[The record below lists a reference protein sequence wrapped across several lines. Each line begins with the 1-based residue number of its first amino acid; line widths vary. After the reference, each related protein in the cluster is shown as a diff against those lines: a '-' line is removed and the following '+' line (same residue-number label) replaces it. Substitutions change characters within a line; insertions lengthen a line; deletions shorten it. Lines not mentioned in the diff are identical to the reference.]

1 MTNPFT
7 MELEGVLT
15 ILMGICLVLVAAWK
29 WKHKEGR
36 FPPGPM
42 PLPFFGNLLQL
53 NPKDPLK
60 SLLALRDKY
69 GPLYTLYLGPR
80 RVVVLCGLEILKE
93 ALVDHGEQFSG
104 RGEMVIIDQSFRGFG
119 IAFSNGERWKKLRHF
134 SLNTLKNFGM
144 GKCSI
149 EERIQDEAQYL
160 LEKFRKTQG
169 LPFDPTFLL
178 SCTASNIICFIVF
191 GKRFEYDDKTF
202 LYLLDV
208 TNKALCEM
216 STPWAQLY
224 DMYSGIMKYFPGG
237 HNRLYNLLEEQKAFI
252 AERIKIN
259 QETLDPKNPRD
270 FIDCFL
276 IEMEKEKG
284 DPSTEFTMTDLIITV
299 LNLFFA
305 GTETISGTLRY
316 FLLLMLKYPEVEEK
330 VHQEIDCIIGR
341 NRVPAVKDKV
351 NMPYTNAVIHE
362 IQRLVDMLPVGLP
375 HKITEDTEFRDY
387 LLPKG
392 TNIITLLG
400 SALHDP
406 QHFSDPEVFN
416 PERFLDEEG
425 RFKKID
431 AFVPFSLG
439 KRACVGESMA
449 RMELF
454 LYFTSILQNFS
465 VKSSLDPKDIDI
477 SPQLSGFARIPPVYQ
492 LCLVPR

>member
-1 MTNPFT
+1 MNNLFS
-7 MELEGVLT
+7 MELQGVLT
-15 ILMGICLVLVAAWK
+15 ILLGICLIFVAAWK

-53 NPKDPLK
+53 NPKDTLK
-60 SLLALRDKY
+60 SLLTLRDKY
-69 GPLYTLYLGPR
+69 GPVYTLYLGPR
-80 RVVVLCGLEILKE
+80 RVVVLCGHDVLKE
-93 ALVDHGEQFSG
+93 ALVDCGEQFSG
-104 RGEMVIIDQSFRGFG
+104 RGEMATLDQTCRGF
-119 IAFSNGERWKKLRHF
+119 
-134 SLNTLKNFGM
+134 
-144 GKCSI
+144 
-149 EERIQDEAQYL
+149 
-160 LEKFRKTQG
+160 G

-178 SCTASNIICFIVF
+178 SCTTSNIICSIVF
-191 GKRFEYDDKTF
+191 GSRFEYEDKTF

-208 TNKALCEM
+208 INKAFYEM
-216 STPWAQLY
+216 STPWAQMY
-224 DMYSGIMKYFPGG
+224 EMYSGIMQHLPGG
-237 HNRLYNLLEEQKAFI
+237 HKRLYNLLEELNTFI

-284 DPSTEFTMTDLIITV
+284 DPSTEFTMTNLIITV

-305 GTETISGTLRY
+305 GTETISSTLRY
-316 FLLLMLKYPEVEEK
+316 LFLLMLKYPEVEEK
-330 VHQEIDCIIGR
+330 VHQEIDCVVGR
-341 NRVPAVKDKV
+341 NRIPAVKDRV

-362 IQRLVDMLPVGLP
+362 IQRLVDILPVGLP
-375 HKITEDTEFRDY
+375 HKVTEDIEFRGY
-387 LLPKG
+387 LLPKD

-406 QHFSDPEVFN
+406 QYFSDPEIFN
-416 PERFLDEEG
+416 PEHFLDEEG
-425 RFKKID
+425 HFKKID
-431 AFVPFSLG
+431 AFVPFSAG
-439 KRACVGESMA
+439 KRACVGEPMA

-454 LYFTSILQNFS
+454 LYFTTILQNFA

-477 SPQLSGFARIPPVYQ
+477 SPQLSGFARIPPFYQ

>member
-1 MTNPFT
+1 MNNLFS
-7 MELEGVLT
+7 MELQGVLT
-15 ILMGICLVLVAAWK
+15 ILLGICLIFVAAWK

-53 NPKDPLK
+53 NPKDTLK
-60 SLLALRDKY
+60 SLLTLRDKY
-69 GPLYTLYLGPR
+69 GPVYTLYLGPR
-80 RVVVLCGLEILKE
+80 RVVVLCGHDVLKE
-93 ALVDHGEQFSG
+93 ALVDCGEQFSG
-104 RGEMVIIDQSFRGFG
+104 RGEMATLDQTCRGFG
-119 IAFSNGERWKKLRHF
+119 FAFSNGERWKKLRHF
-134 SLNTLKNFGM
+134 SLITLKNFGM

-149 EERIQDEAQYL
+149 EERIQEESQYL
-160 LEKFRKTQG
+160 LEKFRKTHG

-178 SCTASNIICFIVF
+178 SCTTSNIICSIVF
-191 GKRFEYDDKTF
+191 GSRFEYEDKTF

-208 TNKALCEM
+208 INKAFYEM
-216 STPWAQLY
+216 STPWAQMY
-224 DMYSGIMKYFPGG
+224 EMYSGIMQHLPGG
-237 HNRLYNLLEEQKAFI
+237 HKRLYNLLEELNTFI

-284 DPSTEFTMTDLIITV
+284 DPSTEFTMTNLIITV

-305 GTETISGTLRY
+305 GTETISSTLRY
-316 FLLLMLKYPEVEEK
+316 LFLLMLKYPEVEEK
-330 VHQEIDCIIGR
+330 VHQEIDCVVGR
-341 NRVPAVKDKV
+341 NRIPAVKDRV

-362 IQRLVDMLPVGLP
+362 IQRLVDILPVGLP
-375 HKITEDTEFRDY
+375 HKVTEDIEFRGY
-387 LLPKG
+387 LLPKD

-406 QHFSDPEVFN
+406 QYFSDPEIFN
-416 PERFLDEEG
+416 PEHFLDEEG
-425 RFKKID
+425 HFKKID
-431 AFVPFSLG
+431 AFVPFSAG
-439 KRACVGESMA
+439 KRACVGEPMA

-454 LYFTSILQNFS
+454 LYFTTILQNFA

-477 SPQLSGFARIPPVYQ
+477 SPQLSGFARIPPFYQ